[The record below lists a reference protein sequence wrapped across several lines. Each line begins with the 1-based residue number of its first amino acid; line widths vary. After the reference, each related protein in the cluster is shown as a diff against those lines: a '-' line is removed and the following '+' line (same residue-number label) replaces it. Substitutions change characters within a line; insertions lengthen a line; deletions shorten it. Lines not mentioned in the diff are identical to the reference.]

1 MGNLCFKKNEPIY
14 IPYYSPISP
23 KISPIVNK
31 SSNNPKKLKFKKC
44 KHCKSS
50 YCKYSPQ
57 LYCSKE
63 CKLIHENKI

>member
-31 SSNNPKKLKFKKC
+31 SSNNPKKLKEIEFNFD
-44 KHCKSS
+44 
-50 YCKYSPQ
+50 
-57 LYCSKE
+57 
-63 CKLIHENKI
+63 NKISCCRNSKLVVNYFNNLIL